1 MRALRA
7 HGDIAAGA
15 VRALM
20 GRQNTALAWALAVAV
35 AVIAALSI
43 ALVGTT
49 NRLAELESGA
59 EQGQVA
65 NAPAPEPPRRA
76 LQGELT
82 QATPANPEA
91 IDCYNDMGAD
101 GELQRSALSY
111 TAAVRDLMASIMA
124 A

>member
-1 MRALRA
+1 
-7 HGDIAAGA
+7 
-15 VRALM
+15 M
-20 GRQNTALAWALAVAV
+20 GRQNTVLAWALAVAV

-101 GELQRSALSY
+101 G
-111 TAAVRDLMASIMA
+111 AVCDDLDPTVRKDHVRFLAFRFVLHLV
-124 A
+124 

>member
-1 MRALRA
+1 
-7 HGDIAAGA
+7 
-15 VRALM
+15 M
-20 GRQNTALAWALAVAV
+20 GRQNTVLAWALAVAV

-65 NAPAPEPPRRA
+65 NAPAPEPRR

-91 IDCYNDMGAD
+91 VDCYNDMGAD
-101 GELQRSALSY
+101 GAVCDDLDP
-111 TAAVRDLMASIMA
+111 AVRKDPLLPLPLCCSAFVLV
-124 A
+124 